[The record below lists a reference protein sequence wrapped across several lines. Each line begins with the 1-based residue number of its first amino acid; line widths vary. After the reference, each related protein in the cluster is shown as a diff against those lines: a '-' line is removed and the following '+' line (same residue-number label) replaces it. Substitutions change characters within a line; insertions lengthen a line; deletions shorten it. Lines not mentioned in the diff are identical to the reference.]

1 MKIVLRVHS
10 SHEDYDAD
18 CRCAVIDVTEEL
30 LQSVRRRVEFT
41 RQARQADPD
50 LWEMYFWSS
59 RPRFY
64 GYALVEACDRLANTR
79 QGAWEADFDQR
90 GMAILP
96 EGVRL
101 EDFQPQRTECDQE
114 IVRHQAGSG
123 DTEFEIAWTASP
135 KHTNL
140 YVTTEAVSREQ
151 WEALA
156 HGVESP
162 EAYPTSV
169 MLPPSP
175 RAASV
180 GAGEGR
186 QTGPRVEL
194 PCYGIV
200 LELGPEDPSR
210 SGAYQ
215 GGKITSGLAR
225 EDGLPEFN
233 AAMETVESLLLA
245 HAVAGIDV
253 ASGAYAEGIE
263 TAMKACRKHRD
274 EPQGSPFSQKVAR
287 LLEKAEEMGLQ
298 AEQLDDL
305 VHDAAGQEASG
316 VNNGGLSDQVEYL
329 VRHWGIQET
338 EQALAQFWKTS
349 GQKEEPR

>member
-18 CRCAVIDVTEEL
+18 CHCAAIDVTEEL
-30 LQSVRRRVEFT
+30 LQTVRRRVEFT
-41 RQARQADPD
+41 RQARQADRD

-64 GYALVEACDRLANTR
+64 DYALVEACDRLANTR
-79 QGAWEADFDQR
+79 QGAWETDFDQR

-96 EGVRL
+96 KGVRL

-123 DTEFEIAWTASP
+123 DNEFQIAWTASP
-135 KHTNL
+135 KHTDL
-140 YVTTEAVSREQ
+140 YVTTEAVSLEQ
-151 WEALA
+151 LEALA
-156 HGVESP
+156 HGVESLEVYQP
-162 EAYPTSV
+162 SQMV
-169 MLPPSP
+169 QPSP
-175 RAASV
+175 RATDV

-186 QTGPRVEL
+186 QTGPRIEL

-200 LELGPEDPSR
+200 LELGPENPDR
-210 SGAYQ
+210 RGAFQ
-215 GGKITSGLAR
+215 GGKIVSGLAR

-233 AAMETVESLLLA
+233 AAMETIESLVLA

-253 ASGAYAEGIE
+253 ASTAYAEGIE
-263 TAMKACRKHRD
+263 TAMEACRNHLD
-274 EPQGSPFSQKVAR
+274 EPQGTSLPPETTR

-305 VHDAAGQEASG
+305 VHDAASQEASG

-329 VRHWGIQET
+329 VRHWGLQEA
-338 EQALAQFWKTS
+338 EQALAQLSKTS
-349 GQKEEPR
+349 GQKEEP